1 MEGEGVEG
9 GGGGGSNYLLEI
21 YASVVPEESKL
32 SGGDVEERLWP
43 AAVGA
48 SWMWG
53 G

>member
-9 GGGGGSNYLLEI
+9 GGGGGYNYLLEI

-32 SGGDVEERLWP
+32 SAGDVEESLWP